1 MRRDRIEELA
11 RFLLNRVPDEHFDLG
26 AWGRKGFAEHECGTA
41 ACALGWATVC
51 FPGDGLRMDYSE
63 ASARGGTVLYG
74 NEVGFAAAKSFFE
87 IPLDHATRLLA
98 TPGSREEV
106 ARRLLEYVENP
117 DGVYRRLAEQSLERW
132 ERRERRALAPSLGR
146 RRRRRLGSLAAA
158 SSRRARIAQLD

>member
-11 RFLLNRVPDEHFDLG
+11 RFLLNRVPDDRFDLS
-26 AWGRKGFAEHECGTA
+26 AWGQKGFAEHECGTA

-51 FPGDGLRMDYSE
+51 FPEDGLRMDYSE

-74 NEVGFAAAKSFFE
+74 NEVGFAAARSFFE

-106 ARRLLEYVENP
+106 ARRLLAYVNNP
-117 DGVYRRLAEQSLERW
+117 DGVYRSLIEQSSESW

-146 RRRRRLGSLAAA
+146 RPRRNLGSLAAG
-158 SSRRARIAQLD
+158 SPTGSRISKLD